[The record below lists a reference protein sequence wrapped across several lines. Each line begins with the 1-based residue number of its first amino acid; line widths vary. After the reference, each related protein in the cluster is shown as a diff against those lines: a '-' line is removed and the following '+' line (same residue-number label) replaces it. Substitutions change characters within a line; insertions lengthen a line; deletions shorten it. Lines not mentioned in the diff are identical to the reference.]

1 MKKAILWLLVAVF
14 AVTLASSGWTLYSY
28 FREAKRSDALYDSLA
43 QLVEKTRQEAQT
55 APTAPRQPEEAPTLT
70 EPQEAPEAP
79 LPDYTPLLRLNPDLV
94 GWLRVPDTKINYPVL
109 QTPEDPDY
117 YLHRDFE
124 GKEAA
129 AGALYVQADCDVTK
143 PSDNVIIYGHNMKN
157 GSMFGELE
165 KYEDRAFWE
174 AHPTFTFDTLERR
187 QTFEIVTV
195 FKTFVYSD
203 SADSFKYYRFV
214 EAEDEASF
222 DAFLADSRERSLYD
236 TGVEAHYG
244 DQLLTLSTC
253 EYSRENGRLVV
264 LARRI
269 DP

>member
-1 MKKAILWLLVAVF
+1 MKKTVLWLLAAVF
-14 AVTLASSGWTLYSY
+14 TVTLVYSGWTLYSY
-28 FREAKRSDALYDSLA
+28 FREAKRSDDLYDSLA
-43 QLVEKTRQEAQT
+43 QLVEQSRQETQT
-55 APTAPRQPEEAPTLT
+55 PPTAPQQNETTPAEPT
-70 EPQEAPEAP
+70 EAPEAP
-79 LPDYTPLLRLNPDLV
+79 LPDYTPLLRINPDLV

-124 GKEAA
+124 GREAA

-174 AHPTFTFDTLERR
+174 THPTFTFDTLTRR

-203 SADSFKYYRFV
+203 SADAFKYYRFV
-214 EAEDEASF
+214 EAEDEEAF
-222 DAFLADSRERSLYD
+222 DAFLADSRERALYD

-244 DQLLTLSTC
+244 DKLLTLSTC

-264 LARRI
+264 VAKLVEK
-269 DP
+269 